1 MVADRG
7 GFLGR
12 ADDVGEEH
20 RGKHAVDRD
29 GRTRAG
35 QKLLDRI
42 GDVAG
47 IVADEGEMVDPREL
61 EIARA
66 WNMRGEKATAL
77 DADVPVVR
85 PVDDGGIPV
94 AAARWC
100 SATPIRHRHL
110 ICRPA
115 LKMSVSRGKTGSN
128 QPTADMTRVTP
139 QRKWSR
145 DGLADRNFAAKATQ
159 RKGLQSRRS

>member
-1 MVADRG
+1 MSVKEIAPAMVADRG

-47 IVADEGEMVDPREL
+47 IVADYGVMVDPREL
-61 EIARA
+61 EIAIEWICVARKRPPSTLTFLSSVR
-66 WNMRGEKATAL
+66 WMTGVSQSLPRGGAL
-77 DADVPVVR
+77 QR
-85 PVDDGGIPV
+85 LSGID
-94 AAARWC
+94 
-100 SATPIRHRHL
+100 I
-110 ICRPA
+110 
-115 LKMSVSRGKTGSN
+115 
-128 QPTADMTRVTP
+128 
-139 QRKWSR
+139 
-145 DGLADRNFAAKATQ
+145 
-159 RKGLQSRRS
+159 